1 MVQYIVIGGGSA
13 GCVVAARLSEN
24 PHASVV
30 LLEEGPSDRNPYI
43 HLPVGF
49 YKTSQG
55 SLVEHY
61 PWQPEPGYSGPAN
74 PSMVQARVLGGGAT
88 VNAMVYLRGQPADY
102 DQWSR
107 AGAEGWGYADVLP
120 FFLKHEA
127 NDRFNNASHATRGP
141 VGVSDQRFTHPLAR
155 IWVQACQEAGMAFNP
170 DFNSGSQ
177 DGCGFY
183 QVNTRHGRRSS
194 TSVAYLKPARKRPN
208 LEVRTG
214 TRVLRVILRNARA
227 VGVEYLRG
235 GKVERLFAE
244 GEVIVCAGAINS
256 PRLLMLSGIG
266 AADALGPHGIET
278 QVDLPGVGRNLQDH
292 IEVSLI
298 NELHAPLSYD
308 RYKKPHWK
316 LYAGLQYLLFRNGPA
331 SSNIVEGGAF
341 WRTSQAEGR
350 ADAQYC
356 FMAGAGV
363 EAGVDSVPGGNGCT
377 LNVCQTRPRSVGSV
391 ALHSADPMAKPL
403 IRPNY
408 LGDPHDVECMAE
420 AVEYGRHIMAQ
431 SVIARHIRREF
442 VPARPLRSREDYRA
456 FVRQSAHGALHPVG
470 TCRMGSDEEAVVDSQ
485 LRVRGVE
492 GLRVIDNS
500 VAPNLCSSNTN
511 AMAIMIGEKGAHHV
525 LHPTGKATLSAP

>member
-30 LLEEGPSDRNPYI
+30 LLEEGPRDINPYI

-55 SLVEHY
+55 KLVEHY
-61 PWQPEPGYSGPAN
+61 PWQPQPGYTGPSN
-74 PSMVQARVLGGGAT
+74 PSMVQARVLGGGGS

-102 DQWSR
+102 DSWASK
-107 AGAEGWGYADVLP
+107 GANGWAYNDVLP
-120 FFLKHEA
+120 YFLKHES
-127 NDRFNNASHATRGP
+127 NDRFSNASHSATGP
-141 VGVSDQRFTHPLAR
+141 VGVTDQRYTHPLAR
-155 IWVQACQEAGMAFNP
+155 IWVQACQEAGLPFNP
-170 DFNSGSQ
+170 DFNSGIQ

-183 QVNTRHGRRSS
+183 QINARHGKRSS
-194 TSVAYLKPARKRPN
+194 TSVAYLKEAQKRSN
-208 LEVRTG
+208 LTIKTG
-214 TRVLRVILRNARA
+214 AKVLRVLMDKGRA
-227 VGVEYLRG
+227 IGVSYLHK
-235 GKVERLFAE
+235 GKLENLHAE
-244 GEVIVCAGAINS
+244 CEVIISAGAINS
-256 PRLLMLSGIG
+256 PKLLMLSGIG
-266 AADALGPHGIET
+266 CATDLSNLGIKPAI
-278 QVDLPGVGRNLQDH
+278 DLPGVGKNLQDH

-298 NELHAPLSYD
+298 NELNSSLSYD
-308 RYKKPHWK
+308 KYKKPHWK
-316 LYAGLQYLLFRNGPA
+316 FLAGLQYLLFKNGPA

-341 WRTSQAEGR
+341 WRSSFAEDR

-377 LNVCQTRPRSVGSV
+377 LNVCQTRPRSIGSV
-391 ALHSADPMAKPL
+391 ALLTSDPAHKPL
-403 IRPNY
+403 IKPNY
-408 LGDPHDVECMAE
+408 LADPYDVDCMAE

-442 VPARPLRSREDYRA
+442 VPARPLRSRNDYRA
-456 FVRQSAHGALHPVG
+456 FVRESAHGALHPVG
-470 TCRMGSDEEAVVDSQ
+470 TCRIGDDKEAVVDHH
-485 LRVRGVE
+485 LKVRGIE

-511 AMAIMIGEKGAHHV
+511 AMAIMIGEKGAFHV
-525 LHPTGKATLSAP
+525 SNPS